1 MEWDGRARRIRAVIS
16 RAMISREMISH
27 SIADAWIGLT
37 KICDIVFISIDR
49 VG

>member
-16 RAMISREMISH
+16 RAMISH
-27 SIADAWIGLT
+27 AIADAWIGLT
-37 KICDIVFISIDR
+37 KKCNIMFISIDR